1 MTGVSMTTEGARP
14 RGGNVGDI
22 APRFALPDE
31 QGGTVDPYSDDMAG
45 NPTVVVFCPN
55 AAAAGAQALLTSIR
69 DSHAALAERGARV
82 LAVTRG
88 TPESNAGLSKQLGLG
103 FPVLADPHGGSFR
116 LYGMTVDGKG
126 GGDESPATFLLG
138 RNQHLRLVLRGD
150 TGSHAARVL
159 ENLSPLAAALCSE
172 VTEPH
177 PPVLIVPDVLS
188 KADCQR
194 LMTIFAME
202 GNVWVEPGH
211 GSKGL
216 REDYK
221 MRVPDYGRQ
230 DRVDHW
236 VMNPGTRD
244 FIVSRLGARLF
255 PEIRKAFQYRITKFE
270 NFRIACYEG
279 ARGGEP
285 HGHRDNS
292 EPMVAHRRFA
302 VSINLNTEEFEGG
315 TLRFPEFGGQRYR
328 PAAGAAIVFSCS
340 LLHEVLPVTH
350 GRRFVVL
357 AFLSGDH

>member
-1 MTGVSMTTEGARP
+1 VTAADARTRGVT
-14 RGGNVGDI
+14 VGDI
-22 APRFALPDE
+22 APRFALPDAE
-31 QGGTVDPYSDDMAG
+31 GETIDPYSDDLAG

-55 AAAAGAQALLTSIR
+55 AAAPQSRALLAAIEDIR
-69 DSHAALAERGARV
+69 AQLADLGGRV

-88 TPESNAGLSKQLGLG
+88 TAAANADLGKQLGLG
-103 FPVLADPHGGSFR
+103 FPVLADPQGGSFR
-116 LYGMTVDGKG
+116 LYGVTGDGKG
-126 GGDESPATFLLG
+126 GDEPPATFLLG
-138 RNQHLRLVLRGD
+138 PNQHLRLALRGD
-150 TGSHAARVL
+150 GADHAARVL
-159 ENLSPLAAALCSE
+159 DSISLMAAARRSE
-172 VTEPH
+172 VMAPH

-194 LMTIFAME
+194 LMTVFAME

-211 GSKGL
+211 GNKGL

-292 EPMVAHRRFA
+292 EPLVAHRRFA

-315 TLRFPEFGGQRYR
+315 SLRFPEFGGQIYR
-328 PAAGAAIVFSCS
+328 PAAGAAIAFSCS
-340 LLHEVLPVTH
+340 LLHEVLPVTS

-357 AFLSGDH
+357 AFLAGDH

>member
-1 MTGVSMTTEGARP
+1 MTGAAATAEGARP
-14 RGGNVGDI
+14 RGLTVGDI
-22 APRFALPDE
+22 APRFALPD
-31 QGGTVDPYSDDMAG
+31 GNGRTVGPYGDDMAG

-55 AAAAGAQALLTSIR
+55 VAAPQTRALLASIQGIL
-69 DSHAALAERGARV
+69 AELAERGARV

-88 TPESNAGLSKQLGLG
+88 TAAANAGLRQQLGLG
-103 FPVLADPHGGSFR
+103 FPVLADPPGGSFR

-126 GGDESPATFLLG
+126 DGGESPATFLLG
-138 RNQHLRLVLRGD
+138 RNQHLRLVLRDD

-159 ENLSPLAAALCSE
+159 ESVSLLAAAQRSE
-172 VTEPH
+172 VMEPH
-177 PPVLIVPDVLS
+177 PPVLIVPDILS

-194 LMTIFAME
+194 LMTVFAME

-211 GSKGL
+211 GEKGL

-292 EPMVAHRRFA
+292 EPLVAHRRFA

-315 TLRFPEFGGQRYR
+315 MLRFPEFGGQRYC
-328 PAAGAAIVFSCS
+328 PPAGAAIAFSCS
-340 LLHEVLPVTH
+340 LLHEVLPVTR

-357 AFLSGDH
+357 AFLAGDH

>member
-1 MTGVSMTTEGARP
+1 MTGISVMAEGARP
-14 RGGNVGDI
+14 RGVTVGDI
-22 APRFALPDE
+22 APRFALTDA
-31 QGGTVDPYSDDMAG
+31 QGGTVDPYSDDLAG
-45 NPTVVVFCPN
+45 HPTVVVFCPN
-55 AAAAGAQALLTSIR
+55 AASPLSRALLASIQ
-69 DSHAALAERGARV
+69 DIHAQLADLGARV

-88 TPESNAGLSKQLGLG
+88 TTAANADLGKQLGLG
-103 FPVLADPHGGSFR
+103 FPVLADPQGGSFR
-116 LYGMTVDGKG
+116 LYGAAGDGKG
-126 GGDESPATFLLG
+126 GGDEPPATFLLG
-138 RNQHLRLVLRGD
+138 TNQHLRLALRGD
-150 TGSHAARVL
+150 GADHAARVL
-159 ENLSPLAAALCSE
+159 EGISLMAAAGRSE
-172 VTEPH
+172 VMAPH

-194 LMTIFAME
+194 LMTVFAME

-211 GSKGL
+211 GNKGL

-279 ARGGEP
+279 ARGGEA

-292 EPMVAHRRFA
+292 EPLVAHRRFA

-315 TLRFPEFGGQRYR
+315 TLRFPEFGGQLYR
-328 PAAGAAIVFSCS
+328 PAAGTAIAFSCS
-340 LLHEVLPVTH
+340 LLHEVLPVTR